1 MKNTHTDCLFCQI
14 AQGDIPAEFVFEN
27 EDVVAFRDIAPAAP
41 VHLLFVPKKHI
52 TSANDFANG
61 ADATVVSRIFE
72 AIAEVAKREGFA
84 ESGYRVISNC
94 GKDGGQSVAHLHFH
108 VLAGKPIRFPGFD
121 Q

>member
-61 ADATVVSRIFE
+61 ADATVVKGSQKA
-72 AIAEVAKREGFA
+72 AIALSAIVEKTV
-84 ESGYRVISNC
+84 
-94 GKDGGQSVAHLHFH
+94 GKVSRTCIFTS
-108 VLAGKPIRFPGFD
+108 
-121 Q
+121 